1 MKNKTKIILCI
12 TVILVALII
21 LIGLNLIKSLEKYTS
36 YTFIV
41 RKIDGDVVIAQPTDT
56 VNLQDDL
63 EHTQYM
69 FSTNNIII
77 KDENGKKISGSD
89 LKVGDEIRVIRK
101 KERVKLDIA
110 YSIET
115 LDNIKI
121 IKVLN
126 RNTEY

>member
-126 RNTEY
+126 RNSVY